1 MNLYESG
8 EDYLERILILKE
20 KNGSVRSIDIVS
32 DMHFSKP
39 SVSIAMKKLKE
50 NGYIS
55 IDKNGLISINDSQFE
70 GFVDFIC
77 VFSYKDVVVKSA
89 PYRMRVIGQAVNVY
103 SYLDLL
109 KAVNNG
115 QKVVLQNSIH
125 DDFGYDENGKVVYS
139 EIKSTYDCQYYDNT
153 LNGDKAKIKILLNI
167 RNDIYGNGY
176 EINANNV
183 ANGIDSNGQLK
194 KDALLLRL

>member
-55 IDKNGLISINDSQFE
+55 IDKNGLISLTEE
-70 GFVDFIC
+70 GLAIAKKV
-77 VFSYKDVVVKSA
+77 YERHLLLTKA
-89 PYRMRVIGQAVNVY
+89 LMLLGVN
-103 SYLDLL
+103 
-109 KAVNNG
+109 
-115 QKVVLQNSIH
+115 
-125 DDFGYDENGKVVYS
+125 E
-139 EIKSTYDCQYYDNT
+139 EI
-153 LNGDKAKIKILLNI
+153 A
-167 RNDIYGNGY
+167 
-176 EINANNV
+176 
-183 ANGIDSNGQLK
+183 K
-194 KDALLLRL
+194 KDACKIEHDLSEESFLAIKEHLKKRNF